1 MQLHQLAGAKKE
13 KSKKRVG
20 RGGAHG
26 TFSGR
31 GVKGQKSRAGAK
43 IRPAWRDLIKQI
55 PKKRGYK
62 FKSTADR
69 RLVVNL
75 DDLDRAFKD
84 NEIVS
89 AESLLKR
96 QLISRIK
103 GVIPAVKIL
112 GDGEITKK
120 LSFRG
125 LEMSGSARKKII
137 KIGGTI
143 N

>member
-1 MQLHQLAGAKKE
+1 MQLHQISRIQKQ

-62 FKSTADR
+62 FKSTADSH
-69 RLVVNL
+69 LVINL
-75 DDLDRAFKD
+75 GILNKVFKEGDL
-84 NEIVS
+84 VS
-89 AESLLKR
+89 IDSLLKK

-103 GVIPAVKIL
+103 GVIPEVKIL
-112 GDGEITKK
+112 GDGEINRK
-120 LSFRG
+120 LSFKG
-125 LEMSGSARKKII
+125 LAMSDSAREKIR
-137 KIGGTI
+137 KAGGSI